1 MIRELPYKSEVTSG
15 ACKTVQFNKR
25 LRTLSKN
32 LLEVNPEIFSSL
44 STEKVR
50 SSLCTVYNENPV
62 EVCILVLT
70 VSGVECI
77 ASVLCAY
84 QWYALSATPGEHW

>member
-44 STEKVR
+44 STEKV
-50 SSLCTVYNENPV
+50 STVYNENPV

-70 VSGVECI
+70 VAGGGVY
-77 ASVLCAY
+77 S
-84 QWYALSATPGEHW
+84 